1 MKETTLK
8 SSITQNIY
16 VETHN
21 DYESFILHQT
31 TIGNKQRPAVES
43 SIVMTSDQ
51 LRQLVAAQQGVHWTA
66 RVVAQVKSFL
76 SSLWSAVLR
85 RR

>member
-1 MKETTLK
+1 MEETTLK
-8 SSITQNIY
+8 SQITQDIY

-51 LRQLVAAQQGVHWTA
+51 LRQLVAAQQGVHWTL
-66 RVVAQVKSFL
+66 R
-76 SSLWSAVLR
+76 LWAWLKNCVGLGLR
-85 RR
+85 Q